1 MAQAFSTKNYFKKIY
16 APDLLVELYKRHDIM
31 AIFEITEQTTR
42 KNVIAILNDFYNSLP
57 PEQKIDI
64 QREFAPLSSISTPH
78 ASDLF
83 SSLFIE
89 RKVAKHETHIEC
101 SSDHDR
107 VLYYY
112 LFHKDLYDEVQF
124 LHTFY
129 VKPNYMLYE
138 AKEVDL
144 TEANLKITELTKEFT
159 RLANKEDR
167 VTECLVE
174 SKTLNG
180 VLYVDATF
188 EGAPEL
194 TTERDS
200 ETGNLDKTATKKKV
214 EKVRIVYLPQD
225 KEILISYTG
234 SKYEKLIFLDTFL
247 RIICNDGYT
256 EKIESFDLA
265 PFKDESFDFAKTNR
279 GTPLLMWKIKAI
291 TFSFG
296 SEKQKN
302 KIRLTLP
309 SSQQENGLHP
319 LFTCLEELQMKG
331 NFKHY
336 TIENITLSMSFTDKN
351 KADKAVNVPITVSL
365 VKSSLCPLFFY
376 HRYARTILKQA
387 HIENG
392 FVEAIKKEMDD
403 VAKKW
408 SRNEE

>member
-1 MAQAFSTKNYFKKIY
+1 MAQAFTTKNYFKKIY
-16 APDLLVELYKRHDIM
+16 APDLLVELYKRHEVV
-31 AIFEITEQTTR
+31 ALFEITEQTAR
-42 KNVIAILNDFYNSLP
+42 KNVLEIFNDFYGSLP

-64 QREFAPLSSISTPH
+64 QKELALLQSVSTLH
-78 ASDLF
+78 ASELF
-83 SSLFIE
+83 SQLIKE
-89 RKVAKHETHIEC
+89 RKAEKHETTIEC
-101 SSDHDR
+101 ISDHDR

-112 LFHKDLYDEVQF
+112 LFHKDLFDEVVF

-144 TEANLKITELTKEFT
+144 VEANLKLTELSKEFN

-167 VTECLVE
+167 VTDCDVD
-174 SKTLNG
+174 SKTLTDI
-180 VLYVDATF
+180 LYLSATF

-194 TTERDS
+194 TAARDNV
-200 ETGNLDKTATKKKV
+200 TGEINTTKTTKKI
-214 EKVRIVYLPQD
+214 ETVRIVYLPKD

-247 RIICNDGYT
+247 RIVCGDGYT
-256 EKIESFDLA
+256 EKVESFDLSS
-265 PFKDESFDFAKTNR
+265 FKDESFEFSKNNR
-279 GTPLLMWKIKAI
+279 GVPLLTWKIKAV

-302 KIRLTLP
+302 KVRLTLP

-319 LFTCLEELQMKG
+319 LFTCLDELQMKG
-331 NFKHY
+331 QFKHY
-336 TIENITLSMSFTDKN
+336 TIENIALAAAFTDKN

-365 VKSSLCPLFFY
+365 IKSSLCPLFYY
-376 HRYARTILKQA
+376 HRYARTLLKQS
-387 HIENG
+387 HIDNG
-392 FVEAIKKEMDD
+392 FVEAVKKEKDD

-408 SRNEE
+408 QE

>member
-16 APDLLVELYKRHDIM
+16 APDLLVELYKRHEIV
-31 AIFEITEQTTR
+31 AIFEITEQTVR
-42 KNVIAILNDFYNSLP
+42 KNVIAILNDFYASLP
-57 PEQKIDI
+57 PDQKIDI
-64 QREFAPLSSISTPH
+64 QRELAILQSISTAH

-83 SSLFIE
+83 SSLLKE
-89 RKVAKHETHIEC
+89 RKVEKHETHIEC
-101 SSDHDR
+101 TSDHDR

-112 LFHKDLYDEVQF
+112 LFHKELFDEVTF

-138 AKEVDL
+138 AVEINLVA
-144 TEANLKITELTKEFT
+144 ANLKITELSKEFT

-174 SKTLNG
+174 SKTLNEI
-180 VLYVDATF
+180 LYVNATF

-194 TTERDS
+194 TTGRDQ
-200 ETGNLDKTATKKKV
+200 ETGSLDKVTTKKKI
-214 EKVRIVYLPQD
+214 EEVRIVYLPKD

-247 RIICNDGYT
+247 RIVCGSGYE
-256 EKIESFDLA
+256 EKIESFDLS
-265 PFKDESFDFAKTNR
+265 PIKDESFDFSKTNK
-279 GTPLLMWKIKAI
+279 GTPLLTWKIKAV

-309 SSQQENGLHP
+309 SSQQESGLHP

-331 NFKHY
+331 QFKHY
-336 TIENITLSMSFTDKN
+336 TIENIALSMSFTDKN
-351 KADKAVNVPITVSL
+351 KADKAVNVPVTVSL

-376 HRYARTILKQA
+376 HRYARTLLKQA
-387 HIENG
+387 HLENG
-392 FVEAIKKEMDD
+392 FVEAVKKEKESME
-403 VAKKW
+403 KKW
-408 SRNEE
+408 EV

>member
-1 MAQAFSTKNYFKKIY
+1 MAQSFSIKNYFKKIY
-16 APDLLVELYKRHDIM
+16 APDLLVELYTRHNIT

-57 PEQKIDI
+57 PEHKIDI
-64 QREFAPLSSISTPH
+64 GRELAPLASISTPH
-78 ASDLF
+78 ASELF

-89 RKVAKHETHIEC
+89 RKAVKHETHIEC
-101 SSDHDR
+101 TSDHDR

-129 VKPNYMLYE
+129 VKTNYMLYE
-138 AKEVDL
+138 AAQVDL
-144 TEANLKITELTKEFT
+144 TEADFKMTELSKEFN

-167 VTECLVE
+167 ITECLVE
-174 SKTLNG
+174 SKKLNDI
-180 VLYVDATF
+180 LYVDATF

-194 TTERDS
+194 TTTRDS
-200 ETGNLDKTATKKKV
+200 KTGELDKTATKKKI
-214 EKVRIVYLPQD
+214 EKVRLVYLPND

-247 RIICNDGYT
+247 RIICNSGYS
-256 EKIESFDLA
+256 EKVESFDLA
-265 PFKDESFDFAKTNR
+265 QFKDETFDFSKTNR

-296 SEKQKN
+296 SEQQKN
-302 KIRLTLP
+302 KIRLSLP

-331 NFKHY
+331 QFKHY
-336 TIENITLSMSFTDKN
+336 TIENVVLSMTFTDKN
-351 KADKAVNVPITVSL
+351 KADKAVNVPVNISL
-365 VKSSLCPLFFY
+365 IKSSLCPLFFY
-376 HRYARTILKQA
+376 HRYARALLKQA
-387 HIENG
+387 RIENG
-392 FVEAIKKEMDD
+392 FVEAVKKVKED

-408 SRNEE
+408 QE